1 MNIPRLCLC
10 LGLATLLAACSAA
23 PDVVTR
29 LPTPNP
35 NPVERF
41 KVTVEVSNAP
51 GEFESAEGFVLF
63 QVTDDTRSCLPRAEF
78 SGAPLVA
85 YAGLR
90 MPFPLTKTSPIT
102 FEGVATLDQFVPK
115 DDYGLGPCEWQ
126 TIGLDADLFNGI
138 NRHVVGAQL
147 SLTGSGFEAGDD
159 RYRLADG
166 IYRGRSAFT
175 LDTFNADRL
184 LPQHPPLESGDPLPL
199 FSGGQAN
206 PKLGEGPPPD
216 PNRYYITITAER
228 LEPVP

>member
-1 MNIPRLCLC
+1 
-10 LGLATLLAACSAA
+10 LAALLAACSAA

-29 LPTPNP
+29 LPTSNP
-35 NPVERF
+35 NPVERY

-63 QVTDDTRSCLPRAEF
+63 QVTDATMSCIPSAEF

-90 MPFPLTKTSPIT
+90 MPFPLTKVGPTT
-102 FEGVATLDQFVPK
+102 FEGVATLDQFVAN
-115 DDYGLGPCEWQ
+115 DDYGLGSCEWQ

-138 NRHVVGAQL
+138 NRHVVGTQL

-166 IYRGRSAFT
+166 LYRGRSAFNKELFT
-175 LDTFNADRL
+175 RTKLVQSSPEPAPD
-184 LPQHPPLESGDPLPL
+184 DPLAL
-199 FSGGQAN
+199 FSGTQEDGTR
-206 PKLGEGPPPD
+206 PIRSEFFD
-216 PNRYYITITAER
+216 SYYFITISAER
-228 LEPVP
+228 LEPIS